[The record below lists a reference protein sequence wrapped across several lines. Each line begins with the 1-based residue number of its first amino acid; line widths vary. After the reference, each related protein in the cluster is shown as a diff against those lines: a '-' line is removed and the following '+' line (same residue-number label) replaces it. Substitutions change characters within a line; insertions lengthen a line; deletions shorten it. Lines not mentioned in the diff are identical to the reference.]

1 MISVISAM
9 AAIWSLALLTME
21 RTWVIHSI
29 SKNRNTRVSM
39 TNMRSIVIAIWI
51 AAVLTGLAPLLG
63 WNRYVYEVQQDTFFQ
78 LCIPYH
84 CHIFVQGYLLTSTID
99 YMSKSGGDLSLVW
112 VMMVVA
118 YVLPSV
124 LIIGGNAIIIQAN
137 RCVLAC
143 GFQ

>member
-1 MISVISAM
+1 MRYSRTLSYNFIVK
-9 AAIWSLALLTME
+9 SL
-21 RTWVIHSI
+21 S
-29 SKNRNTRVSM
+29 
-39 TNMRSIVIAIWI
+39 
-51 AAVLTGLAPLLG
+51 
-63 WNRYVYEVQQDTFFQ
+63 
-78 LCIPYH
+78 
-84 CHIFVQGYLLTSTID
+84 QGYLLSSTID

-124 LIIGGNAIIIQAN
+124 LIMGGNAIIIQAN